1 MTNLYTDED
10 LRLASKQRNRLLSVY
25 IAICVAYVV
34 FLAAMLG
41 YYISLPYQD
50 EAGIWV
56 QVVTCAV
63 TVLFIFF
70 SFPYMGICFKR
81 CNAYYRMMKFISVGL
96 KEGTV
101 LPFEEVDDW
110 TVWDGVDVNVA
121 NFTVYDK
128 VKKEKVVR
136 HIYVDGEKDFPPFQA
151 GDLIKIVSQGNLLIA
166 YEIVEKGGGAFSEF
180 DPGQTEEVTD
190 KVTETGSCE
199 RSDEERS
206 GELE

>member
-128 VKKEKVVR
+128 VKRKKSSAISMWTAKR
-136 HIYVDGEKDFPPFQA
+136 IFRPFRR
-151 GDLIKIVSQGNLLIA
+151 GI
-166 YEIVEKGGGAFSEF
+166 
-180 DPGQTEEVTD
+180 
-190 KVTETGSCE
+190 
-199 RSDEERS
+199 
-206 GELE
+206 